1 VSAETPGTCN
11 LCPVTF
17 GVLDLLAPRG
27 FDLARA
33 KFMRHAG
40 AAAQDCY
47 ARGLI
52 EEYQRFQG
60 RKLLD
65 GTDLVASFIADEGTG
80 ARLLGVYRV
89 GPRRAAPVPPAEQ
102 WQDAAHYYPLDRES
116 GYEDLEGRVVVEW
129 GAGAL
134 AWCQRATNK
143 PVLEIR
149 RAAVAAPPADYMDV
163 RLSHAELRAIVSAG
177 DREWR
182 SRLSAVAGVYLILDS
197 ASGMQYVG
205 SASGDGGIWGRWSEY
220 ARTGHGGNAE
230 LQALDPARFA
240 FSILRVLPATTA
252 RAEVVD
258 AEAKYKAKL
267 GSRAH
272 GLNGN

>member
-1 VSAETPGTCN
+1 VREKTSPATRLGI
-11 LCPVTF
+11 
-17 GVLDLLAPRG
+17 LDLLAPRG
-27 FDLARA
+27 FDPSRA

-40 AAAQDCY
+40 PEARDCL
-47 ARGLI
+47 ARGQI

-60 RKLLD
+60 KRRLD
-65 GTDLVASFIADEGTG
+65 GTALLAAFIADEGTG

-89 GPRRAAPVPPAEQ
+89 GPRRAAPAGPWRDCPN
-102 WQDAAHYYPLDRES
+102 YYPLDREP

-143 PVLEIR
+143 PVIEVR
-149 RAAVAAPPADYMDV
+149 RTALSAPPADYMDV
-163 RLSHAELRAIVSAG
+163 RLSLAELRAVVSSG

-182 SRLSAVAGVYLILDS
+182 SRLSAVAGVYLVLDS
-197 ASGMQYVG
+197 GTGMQYVG
-205 SASGDGGIWGRWSEY
+205 SASGDEGIWGRWSEY
-220 ARTGHGGNAE
+220 ARTGNGGNAE
-230 LQALDPARFA
+230 LRDLDPGRFE

-252 RAEVVD
+252 RAEVVE